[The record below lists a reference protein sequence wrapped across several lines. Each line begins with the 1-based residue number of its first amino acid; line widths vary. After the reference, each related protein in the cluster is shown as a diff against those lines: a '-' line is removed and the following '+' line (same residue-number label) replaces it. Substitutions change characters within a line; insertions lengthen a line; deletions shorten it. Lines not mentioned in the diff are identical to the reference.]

1 MKIIFQSLRM
11 KRKTPSQNHSE
22 RAFSDAKFMLS
33 ELDPQ
38 GLVRPLEAE
47 VGALDLAPR
56 FAVLPEDEALEVM
69 RSEILAKP
77 LEVPRRILDDSLA
90 MLLEK
95 VIVKRIGVAL
105 EVRPDRLVCA
115 IPERRAARVVVGGEM
130 PVRARV
136 VRIDGKPM
144 RPVAVTGSGSLQGI
158 APGGGVLPFFA
169 S

>member
-1 MKIIFQSLRM
+1 
-11 KRKTPSQNHSE
+11 
-22 RAFSDAKFMLS
+22 MLS

-90 MLLEK
+90 VLLEK
-95 VIVKRIGVAL
+95 VIVLLRWRFCHL
-105 EVRPDRLVCA
+105 
-115 IPERRAARVVVGGEM
+115 RRTLSRFTAFLFY
-130 PVRARV
+130 
-136 VRIDGKPM
+136 
-144 RPVAVTGSGSLQGI
+144 TSL
-158 APGGGVLPFFA
+158 
-169 S
+169 